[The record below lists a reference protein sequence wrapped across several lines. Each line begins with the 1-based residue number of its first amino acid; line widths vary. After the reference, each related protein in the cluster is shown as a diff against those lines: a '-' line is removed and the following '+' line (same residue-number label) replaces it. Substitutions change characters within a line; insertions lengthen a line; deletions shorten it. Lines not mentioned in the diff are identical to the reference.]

1 MSIFARKDLL
11 NINARKYHSER
22 KETAIPEKSTSEA
35 ATEESSELE
44 KSRDASVLEQCE
56 EIHLF
61 IQK

>member
-1 MSIFARKDLL
+1 MSILGRKKDPL
-11 NINARKYHSER
+11 NINTRKAHSER

-44 KSRDASVLEQCE
+44 KSKDASVLEQYK

-61 IQK
+61 T